1 MPVLNNAQ
9 LDQLRNLD
17 VSGEHQLIQ
26 KFLHAFLDSA
36 KKYMRQLEQ
45 ALDNNDAEALYR
57 AAHTFKSSAANIGAE
72 DLSEL
77 LGRLEGFG
85 KAGALVNARSLQETV
100 QQQYQLVINEVKE
113 ILENRDI

>member
-1 MPVLNNAQ
+1 MSALNNTQ

-17 VSGEHQLIQ
+17 VSGERQLIQ

-36 KKYMRQLEQ
+36 ERYMRQLEQ
-45 ALDNNDAEALYR
+45 ALDDNDAEALYR

-77 LGRLEGFG
+77 LGQLEAFG
-85 KAGALVNARSLQETV
+85 KAGELVNAKSLQETV

-113 ILENRDI
+113 MLEKS